1 MTSTPSSPTPVSPE
15 ALDAFLGRFVG
26 DFGAA
31 LAGANVIVGDRL
43 GLYRALWAS
52 APATAADVAAEAGC
66 DERHVREWL
75 LGQAAG
81 DYVTYD
87 AGTDRFSLTPEQAAC
102 LADEQSPT
110 FLPGAFQLAAS
121 LYKDE
126 DRLVDAVRTGEG
138 MGWHEHHPDLFQGTD
153 RFFRPGYTAN
163 LVDSWIPALD
173 GVEAKLRGGAS
184 VADIGCGLGS
194 STIIMAQA
202 FPKSSFVGYD
212 YHEASIQS
220 AREAARAA
228 GVADR
233 VRFEVAPAAGFGGE
247 GYDLVCMFDC
257 LHDMGDP
264 VGAAAHVRQAL
275 AEDGTWLVVEPAAT
289 DSVQENLNPVGRVFY
304 NASTLICTPA
314 SKAQEVGL
322 ALGAQA
328 GPERLRQ
335 VISDGGFS
343 RFRVA
348 TTTPFNLVIEA
359 RP

>member
-1 MTSTPSSPTPVSPE
+1 MSPE

-31 LAGANVIVGDRL
+31 LAGANIIVGDRL
-43 GLYRALWAS
+43 GLYRALWAT
-52 APATAADVAAEAGC
+52 APATAAAVAAEAHC

-81 DYVTYD
+81 GYVSYD
-87 AGTDRFSLTPEQAAC
+87 ADADRFSLTPEQAAC
-102 LADEQSPT
+102 LADDESPT

-138 MGWHEHHPDLFQGTD
+138 MGWHEHHPDLFEGTD

-173 GVEAKLRGGAS
+173 GVEAKLRSGAS
-184 VADIGCGLGS
+184 VADVGCGLGS

-202 FPKSSFVGYD
+202 FPQSSFVGFD
-212 YHEASIQS
+212 YHEESIQA
-220 AREAARAA
+220 AREAAQAA

-233 VRFEVAPAAGFGGE
+233 VRFEVAPAAEFGGE
-247 GYDLVCMFDC
+247 DYDLVCMFDC

-264 VGAAAHVRQAL
+264 VGASAHVREAL
-275 AEDGTWLVVEPAAT
+275 AHDGTWLVVEPAAT
-289 DSVQENLNPVGRVFY
+289 DSVRENLNPVGRVFY

-328 GPERLRQ
+328 GPGRLRE
-335 VISDGGFS
+335 VISEGGFS

>member
-1 MTSTPSSPTPVSPE
+1 VSPE

-31 LAGANVIVGDRL
+31 LAGANIIVGDRL
-43 GLYRALWAS
+43 GLYRALWAT
-52 APATAADVAAEAGC
+52 APATAAEVAAEAHC

-81 DYVTYD
+81 GYVSYD
-87 AGTDRFSLTPEQAAC
+87 ADADRFSLTPEQAAC
-102 LADEQSPT
+102 LADDQSPT

-138 MGWHEHHPDLFQGTD
+138 MGWHEHHPDLFEGTD

-173 GVEAKLRGGAS
+173 GVEAKLRSGAS
-184 VADIGCGLGS
+184 VADVGCGLGS

-202 FPKSSFVGYD
+202 FPQSSFVGFD
-212 YHEASIQS
+212 YHEESIQA
-220 AREAARAA
+220 AREAAQAA

-233 VRFEVAPAAGFGGE
+233 VRFEVAPAAEFGGE
-247 GYDLVCMFDC
+247 DYDLVCMFDC

-264 VGAAAHVRQAL
+264 VGASAHVREAL
-275 AEDGTWLVVEPAAT
+275 AHDGTWLVVEPAAT
-289 DSVQENLNPVGRVFY
+289 DSVRENLNPVGRVFY

-328 GPERLRQ
+328 GPGRLRE
-335 VISDGGFS
+335 VISEGGFS

>member
-1 MTSTPSSPTPVSPE
+1 VSPE

-31 LAGANVIVGDRL
+31 LAGANIIVGDRL
-43 GLYRALWAS
+43 GLYRALWAT
-52 APATAADVAAEAGC
+52 APATAAEVAAEAQC

-81 DYVTYD
+81 GYVSYD
-87 AGTDRFSLTPEQAAC
+87 ADADRFSLTPEQAAC
-102 LADEQSPT
+102 LADDQSPT

-138 MGWHEHHPDLFQGTD
+138 MGWHEHHPDLFEGTN

-173 GVEAKLRGGAS
+173 GVEAKLRSGAS
-184 VADIGCGLGS
+184 VADVGCGLGS

-202 FPKSSFVGYD
+202 FPQSSFVGFD
-212 YHEASIQS
+212 YHEESIQA
-220 AREAARAA
+220 AREAAQAA

-233 VRFEVAPAAGFGGE
+233 VRFEVAPAAEFGGE
-247 GYDLVCMFDC
+247 DYDLVCMFDC

-264 VGAAAHVRQAL
+264 VGASAHVREAL
-275 AEDGTWLVVEPAAT
+275 AHDGTWLVVEPAAT
-289 DSVQENLNPVGRVFY
+289 DSVRENLNPVGRVFY

-328 GPERLRQ
+328 GPRRLRE
-335 VISDGGFS
+335 VISEGGFS

>member
-1 MTSTPSSPTPVSPE
+1 MSSTSSTSTPVSPE

-31 LAGANVIVGDRL
+31 LAGANVIIGDRL
-43 GLYRALWAS
+43 GLYRALWAAGP
-52 APATAADVAAEAGC
+52 APAAAGAAEAGC

-81 DYVTYD
+81 GYVSYD
-87 AGTDRFSLTPEQAAC
+87 DATDRFSLTPEQAAC
-102 LADEQSPT
+102 LADEGSPT
-110 FLPGAFQLAAS
+110 FLPGAFQIAAS

-126 DRLVDAVRTGEG
+126 DRLMDAVRTGAG
-138 MGWHEHHPDLFQGTD
+138 MAWHEHHHDLFEGTD

-163 LVDSWIPALD
+163 LVDSWIPALE
-173 GVEAKLRGGAS
+173 GVESKLRSGAT
-184 VADIGCGLGS
+184 VADVGCGLGS
-194 STIIMAQA
+194 STIIMAKA
-202 FPKSSFVGYD
+202 FPKSNFVGFD
-212 YHEASIQS
+212 YHDESIQG
-220 AREAARAA
+220 ARKAAESA

-233 VRFEVAPAAGFGGE
+233 VRFEVASAQQFPGD

-264 VGAAAHVRQAL
+264 VGAAAHVRQAM

-289 DSVQENLNPVGRVFY
+289 DSVRENLNPVGRVFY
-304 NASTLICTPA
+304 NASTLVCTPA

-335 VISDGGFS
+335 VITEGGFG

-359 RP
+359 KP